1 MRWQSEM
8 SQCAGTRQDDCLPGA
23 KARQVHTA
31 QDGLYREVP
40 SEYHHA
46 RVARYLA
53 KIAHHE
59 QCALVRF
66 GGDEDGSCCDRVNR
80 SRGSKDGTSSKS
92 RGGDHCLAFEGIEGG
107 RGNGVNIRGGAG
119 MRKNQ
124 PAGERECGNEGC
136 SQSDELARRAT

>member
-66 GGDEDGSCCDRVNR
+66 GGDEDGSRCDRVNR
-80 SRGSKDGTSSKS
+80 SRGGKDGTSSKTRGRDHSLTLESVES
-92 RGGDHCLAFEGIEGG
+92 RRGD
-107 RGNGVNIRGGAG
+107 GVNLRGVAG
-119 MRKNQ
+119 RRKNQ
-124 PAGERECGNEGC
+124 PTSRRERSNEGGG
-136 SQSDELARRAT
+136 QNDKLARRTT